1 MLDKKNKKDIKVM
14 LDINFMLDLNQ
25 IIDISVLKSPGK
37 KQERGGLH
45 SSFKTPLMN

>member
-37 KQERGGLH
+37 KQERGLH